1 MIRRPPTKIELRME
15 DDIEE
20 HEEFR
25 ARLKNEGVSFL
36 KQLKEEHALPNN
48 LHSGSL
54 NTMLAQYE
62 LENLAEFLEINK
74 SAKSPGQEHNTS
86 SELKKLFGS
95 GH

>member
-36 KQLKEEHALPNN
+36 K
-48 LHSGSL
+48 
-54 NTMLAQYE
+54 
-62 LENLAEFLEINK
+62 
-74 SAKSPGQEHNTS
+74 
-86 SELKKLFGS
+86 
-95 GH
+95 